1 MRIVSL
7 LPSAT
12 EIVCSLGLEA
22 DLVGITHECDYP
34 PSVHGL
40 PAVTTTAIPH
50 DAASRDIDAAVRE
63 RLAGTRALYSLDVA
77 RLAALAPDL
86 IVTQALCDV
95 CAVADVEVRAA
106 AAALARVP
114 RVVNLEPFTLD
125 EVFDCISA
133 VGAAAGVGE
142 RAATVVA
149 GLRARVAAVVARNQA
164 LAARPRVALLE
175 WLDPPFGCGHW
186 SPELV
191 AMAGGEE
198 VLGRAGQASTT
209 SSWAELAAAD
219 PDVLVFACCG
229 FDPAR
234 TRVDIEL
241 VMREPAVRALR
252 AVRDGRLWLVD
263 GNQYFSRPGPRLVDS
278 LEILAHAL
286 HPALHPLPA
295 GLPAAEAIAAP
306 PVTPTAH
313 A

>member
-12 EIVCSLGLEA
+12 EIVCALGLEA
-22 DLVGITHECDYP
+22 ELVGVTHECDHP
-34 PSVHGL
+34 PAVRAL
-40 PAVTTTAIPH
+40 PQVTTTAVPH
-50 DAASRDIDAAVRE
+50 DASSREIDAAVRE

-77 RLAALAPDL
+77 TLAALAPDL

-95 CAVADVEVRAA
+95 CAVADTEVRAA
-106 AAALARVP
+106 AQALARVP
-114 RVVNLEPFTLD
+114 QVVNLEPSGLE
-125 EVFDCISA
+125 EVFDCITA
-133 VGAAAGVGE
+133 IGAAADCSA
-142 RAATVVA
+142 RAAAVVA
-149 GLRARVAAVVARNQA
+149 GLRARVATVVERSRAVTQ
-164 LAARPRVALLE
+164 RPLVALLE

-191 AMAGGEE
+191 TMAGGAE
-198 VLGRAGQASTT
+198 VLGHPGQPSTT
-209 SSWAELAAAD
+209 TSWAAIAAAD

-234 TRVDIEL
+234 TRTDIEL
-241 VMREPAVRALR
+241 VMRDPAVRALR
-252 AVRDGRLWLVD
+252 AVRAGHLWLID

-295 GLPAAEAIAAP
+295 GLPAPERISAP
-306 PVTPTAH
+306 PAVRAAH